1 MNDKQIDELINKAL
15 REDGKLPEGLS
26 GRLEQY
32 IDNLAAKE
40 QKQKSP
46 LMRKHFIY
54 LFGGVAAAMLIGFVL
69 FLQTDNFYNK
79 PTTADTFSDPQE
91 AAIAANKALAFMST
105 QLNNGLDQVSDA
117 EQEINKVNKIVNKQL
132 NNNDNIQ

>member
-15 REDGKLPEGLS
+15 REDGELPEGLS

-46 LMRKHFIY
+46 LMRRQFIY
-54 LFGGVAAAMLIGFVL
+54 LFGGVAAAILIGFVL
-69 FLQTDNFYNK
+69 FLQTDNFYRK
-79 PTTADTFSDPQE
+79 PTTADTFSDPRE

>member
-15 REDGKLPEGLS
+15 REDGELPEGLS

-40 QKQKSP
+40 KKQKSP

>member
-15 REDGKLPEGLS
+15 REDGELPEGLS

-46 LMRKHFIY
+46 LMRRHFIY

-79 PTTADTFSDPQE
+79 PTTADTFSDPRE

>member
-15 REDGKLPEGLS
+15 REDGELPEGLS

-46 LMRKHFIY
+46 LMRRQFIY
-54 LFGGVAAAMLIGFVL
+54 LFGGVAAAILIGFVL
-69 FLQTDNFYNK
+69 FLQTDNFYRK

-132 NNNDNIQ
+132 NNKEEIQ

>member
-15 REDGKLPEGLS
+15 REDGELPEGLS

>member
-15 REDGKLPEGLS
+15 REDGELPEGLS

-46 LMRKHFIY
+46 LMRRQFIY
-54 LFGGVAAAMLIGFVL
+54 LFGGVAAAMLIGFVF

-91 AAIAANKALAFMST
+91 APIAANKALAFMST

>member
-15 REDGKLPEGLS
+15 REDGELTEGLS

-40 QKQKSP
+40 KKQKSP

>member
-15 REDGKLPEGLS
+15 REDGELPEGLS

-40 QKQKSP
+40 QRQKSP
-46 LMRKHFIY
+46 LMRRQFIY